1 MLIEGNLR
9 LKYSNRRRRRM
20 RRLWESRT
28 DGEYFKLFEIL
39 TEFPDKFTEYHR
51 MNTETLDYIM
61 DSAKDILQGYSAF
74 RKCNEAEG
82 ELIIAVRY
90 VLDIAVRKKYT

>member
-1 MLIEGNLR
+1 MECIVIIGVHLGVTTNNSFVYTL
-9 LKYSNRRRRRM
+9 
-20 RRLWESRT
+20 
-28 DGEYFKLFEIL
+28 YFKLFEIL
-39 TEFPDKFTEYHR
+39 TEFPDKFGEYHR